1 MPGKE
6 EMILMTESAGSLI
19 EPSFQDAI
27 EMIAAAEEL
36 PAQLKRHWTTSLRQF
51 AKATDRPLKVIPAR
65 YSAVRN
71 DLAKWHHVPSGLTSK
86 TVMNHRSNTKRA
98 LLYLSQGKGIP
109 EFGAPLTA
117 EWEDLRAQVR
127 DSLIRSRLSSFIR
140 YCSANKISPQ
150 QVDETVVDKFVEYR
164 NRCSKTADPAF
175 RRLLARAWNA
185 NIRGIPNWPQRPLAE
200 PPVKSAV
207 DVQWE
212 AFPKG
217 PRRDVDKY
225 LKGLTQIR
233 KSRSGCHIKPLRP
246 ATIQAR
252 RAGLQAA
259 ARMAVKAGMPIQKLD
274 SLKAMLRPMVAE
286 GILDA
291 YWQKNGDKPKLYTI
305 DLARHFLAIAAETK
319 CLDEKGCEQ
328 LHGIWRRL
336 YEERPSEGLTDKNL
350 AFLRNVL
357 TPGVWGRVVKL
368 PFAMMEEA
376 RRLRHAPV
384 RAAVIAQKA
393 VAIAILSVAPVRLAN
408 LTAIRLGPNLTK
420 PDGPNSN
427 YWLHFAPEDT
437 KNTVRLQFVFKEYL
451 TRLIDEYVQDFWPTL
466 LRGRKEDYLFPG
478 LREGAKGKISFSV
491 QITKHIYKATGLKMT
506 VHQFRH
512 AAGAIILKNRP
523 GEFELVRQI
532 LGHRSI
538 TTTMRCYVGLETI
551 QASEIFTNMVVAEIN
566 QDLMTTEEDHD
577 PVR

>member
-1 MPGKE
+1 MAGLVIVSGPNFSGRTKFIQEATYYQDPFAVPNGPRMATRPPGIRCAYVGVEGAATYSGIARTVGSELAIHGRLAGERASQKQSP
-6 EMILMTESAGSLI
+6 ILLWFSE
-19 EPSFQDAI
+19 
-27 EMIAAAEEL
+27 
-36 PAQLKRHWTTSLRQF
+36 
-51 AKATDRPLKVIPAR
+51 
-65 YSAVRN
+65 
-71 DLAKWHHVPSGLTSK
+71 
-86 TVMNHRSNTKRA
+86 
-98 LLYLSQGKGIP
+98 
-109 EFGAPLTA
+109 
-117 EWEDLRAQVR
+117 
-127 DSLIRSRLSSFIR
+127 
-140 YCSANKISPQ
+140 
-150 QVDETVVDKFVEYR
+150 
-164 NRCSKTADPAF
+164 
-175 RRLLARAWNA
+175 RRLLDRNPFRLSGGEQAMLALGTA
-185 NIRGIPNWPQRPLAE
+185 CAIEPNVL
-200 PPVKSAV
+200 AV
-207 DVQWE
+207 DNTLEQ
-212 AFPKG
+212 
-217 PRRDVDKY
+217 
-225 LKGLTQIR
+225 L
-233 KSRSGCHIKPLRP
+233 HH
-246 ATIQAR
+246 
-252 RAGLQAA
+252 
-259 ARMAVKAGMPIQKLD
+259 
-274 SLKAMLRPMVAE
+274 
-286 GILDA
+286 
-291 YWQKNGDKPKLYTI
+291 
-305 DLARHFLAIAAETK
+305 LARHFLAIAAETK
-319 CLDEKGCEQ
+319 CLNEKGFEQ

-408 LTAIRLGPNLTK
+408 LTAIRLGTNLMK

-451 TRLIDEYVQDFWPTL
+451 TRLIDEYVKNFWPTL

-512 AAGAIILKNRP
+512 SAGAIILKNRP

-577 PVR
+577 SVR